1 MVKIQDGQLI
11 VGSKALSGE
20 AEDDE
25 GKPLKF
31 EAVEGALVPT
41 WAAKANMNDG
51 SGRVRFYSFGLED
64 TNVRVSVITKTAEE
78 IKAEEQ
84 AAVAAKKE
92 ADETA
97 AKSRKEALEATQ
109 QKQSEKIESEED
121 KAEKRGKQEQQPQP
135 AKTEKAFKTVSA
147 AKNDDNKNKKK

>member
-20 AEDDE
+20 AEDDD

-31 EAVEGALVPT
+31 EAVQGALVPT

-92 ADETA
+92 ADESA

-109 QKQSEKIESEED
+109 KREEQQQPKQQKQ
-121 KAEKRGKQEQQPQP
+121 QEQP
-135 AKTEKAFKTVSA
+135 KTEKAFKTTAVPQ
-147 AKNDDNKNKKK
+147 NKNKK